1 LEIFWII
8 AIVGIVIFIFS
19 SLRYRRYRETVSYKG
34 RLLSNVNVVRKKR
47 GLQPLGRV
55 RFLDYVAAKHARSIA
70 KRRTCDHLGFPGR
83 AKLIQNKM
91 GLGYVAENCYKFP
104 GIRYTRHKARGM
116 LRG

>member
-1 LEIFWII
+1 M
-8 AIVGIVIFIFS
+8 
-19 SLRYRRYRETVSYKG
+19 
-34 RLLSNVNVVRKKR
+34 LSNVNVVRKKR